1 MKQFKYIY
9 YLPNRRFPIRILIF
23 FTPFL
28 YFFKKWFETYQRK
41 IFKKKLEERDY
52 EAQLKFQ
59 EFTENF
65 SLKET
70 SILKEF
76 RTGNQINLNDFKKEY
91 LIIFYGDIEF
101 YVNLYKEFEENTKK
115 SVKNSKFLY
124 ILESDVAREVL
135 LKFPQFSKDS
145 MIIAYIPE
153 ASDKNEINIKSNN
166 IYAVSPENK
175 LLYMKK
181 IAKEYSGKKY
191 LMRIMKDINL
201 KIRNDEELKFIKSFN
216 F

>member
-9 YLPNRRFPIRILIF
+9 YLPNRRVPLRVLIF
-23 FTPFL
+23 FTPFF
-28 YFFKKWFETYQRK
+28 YYVGKWFETYQRK

-52 EAQLKFQ
+52 EARLKFH
-59 EFTENF
+59 EFSETF
-65 SLKET
+65 SLKEN

-91 LIIFYGDIEF
+91 LVIFYGDIEF
-101 YVNLYKEFEENTKK
+101 YVNLYKEFEENTMK
-115 SVKNSKFLY
+115 SVKNAKFLY

-135 LKFPQFSKDS
+135 LKFPHISKDS
-145 MIIAYIPE
+145 VIIAYIPE
-153 ASDKNEINIKSNN
+153 ASDKKEMNIKSNN
-166 IYAVSPENK
+166 IYALSPENK

-191 LMRIMKDINL
+191 LMRVMKDINL
-201 KIRNDEELKFIKSFN
+201 KIRKDEESKFIKSFN